1 MEGKGKQ
8 RLVTDG
14 WAGHTQITQKVNKSR
29 PQGTSYLI
37 DFTFT
42 KNFTLLSQKC
52 SYMIGFFSLLLF
64 FFSSSSGKW
73 EEPLTELK
81 IEKLDNQ
88 TLLTIWYLSKACDCQ
103 WSLKLIKVT
112 LCCHGN
118 GSPFCLDGGVGTTGE

>member
-8 RLVTDG
+8 RLITGG
-14 WAGHTQITQKVNKSR
+14 WAGHMQIIQKVNNSH

-42 KNFTLLSQKC
+42 KNLILLSQKC
-52 SYMIGFFSLLLF
+52 SYMIVIFFLCF
-64 FFSSSSGKW
+64 FLSSSLGKW
-73 EEPLTELK
+73 EEPLIELK

-103 WSLKLIKVT
+103 
-112 LCCHGN
+112 
-118 GSPFCLDGGVGTTGE
+118 

>member
-8 RLVTDG
+8 RLVPGG
-14 WAGHTQITQKVNKSR
+14 WAGHMQIIQKVNKSQ
-29 PQGTSYLI
+29 PQGSSYLI

-52 SYMIGFFSLLLF
+52 SYMIGFFFFSLLF
-64 FFSSSSGKW
+64 FSSSSSGKW
-73 EEPLTELK
+73 EEPLIELK

-103 WSLKLIKVT
+103 
-112 LCCHGN
+112 
-118 GSPFCLDGGVGTTGE
+118 